1 MAIIEQKNK
10 KDYSS
15 QHDVL
20 VSPLSQ
26 SDEIS
31 LLDVWQILNGQRK
44 LIFFIVIFF
53 TLLAVSIAMLLPRL
67 YRSEIVVLP
76 PFAKDVEQ
84 LTVPD
89 FYVITV
95 ENLYGK
101 FIQNLQSITLQKQFF
116 ETNNLYAALRSK
128 NSQGKDEYEVF
139 YKQFHN
145 LLNVKKV
152 SAANNKNDTFTV
164 TLDGRDRKQ
173 IIEWLNNFVLLVDG
187 YTVQQVVDSVIA
199 KATVQVTAVEEKID
213 NLRQVARQRRL
224 DQIAA
229 LEEAAAVARKIQL
242 KKPVGV
248 VYSYRQEIKDTK
260 GEVLNIKETPSYFRG
275 TNALEAEVEALKK
288 RKNDDPFI
296 SSLRDLQEEISFYQ
310 GISLTGRGLHAARID
325 QQAVALKKPVKPNR
339 KLIVVLGVMIGA
351 VVAFLVA
358 FIKNG
363 SFVSLKN

>member
-10 KDYSS
+10 KDNSS
-15 QHDVL
+15 QCDVL
-20 VSPLSQ
+20 TSPSGRG
-26 SDEIS
+26 DEIS
-31 LLDVWQILNGQRK
+31 LLDVWLILNAQRK
-44 LIFFIVIFF
+44 LIFFIILFF
-53 TLLAVSIAMLLPRL
+53 TLVSVSIALLLPRL

-76 PFAKDVEQ
+76 PFAKDAEQ

-89 FYVITV
+89 FYTITV

-101 FIQNLQSITLQKQFF
+101 FIQNLQSIRLQKQFF

-128 NSQGKDEYEVF
+128 NDQGKDEYDVF
-139 YKQFHN
+139 HKKFHN

-152 SAANNKNDTFTV
+152 SSANNKNNTFTV
-164 TLDGRDRKQ
+164 TLDGRNRKQ

-187 YTVQQVVDSVIA
+187 YTVQQVVDSVMA
-199 KATVQVTAVEEKID
+199 KATVQAAAVEEKID
-213 NLRQVARQRRL
+213 TLRQVARQRRL

-242 KKPVGV
+242 KRPVGV
-248 VYSYRQEIKDTK
+248 VYSYRQEIKGTT

-310 GISLTGRGLHAARID
+310 GIALTGEGLHAARID
-325 QQAVALKKPVKPNR
+325 QQAVTLEKPVKPNR
-339 KLIVVLGVMIGA
+339 KLIVVLGGMIGV

-363 SFVSLKN
+363 SLVTLKN